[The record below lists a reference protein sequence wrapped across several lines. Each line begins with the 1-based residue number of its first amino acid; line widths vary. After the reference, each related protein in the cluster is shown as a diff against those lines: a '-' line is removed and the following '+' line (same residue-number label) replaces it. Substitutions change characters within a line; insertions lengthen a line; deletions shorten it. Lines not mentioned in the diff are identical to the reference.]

1 MRYMEFRKLSRESS
15 SLLDFVRGG
24 AAQLVVVGHG
34 ISFTGIAPYLKQPN
48 FPWMQNIAV
57 LIFFILSGFLITCS
71 LVGKAKNDDYQYFN
85 YVVDRSA
92 RIYTTFFPALIF
104 VLCIDFLSIFL
115 DGSEYGYWSAFDV
128 KTFVGNVFLLQ
139 DFPGLPVTSF
149 GSARPFWT
157 LAIEWWIYL
166 FVGAVFFFTF
176 KKKRFILLAC
186 VVIFSVVPLYNLLG
200 GRGNGLFSYWL
211 FGSIIYFLWRSRLI
225 DRLST
230 KVKVGLLVSVSS
242 LAVLRVMDT
251 LVEYEPVFAFLL
263 AVNILLMIDLAPQLR
278 WNRRFSF
285 GARFFAGYSYTLYLV
300 HYSIYDFLVSHWGQ
314 GAIVFATGFIASNL
328 VAAVMGH
335 FFEEKGARFVK
346 GRFYQVLG
354 MNLGVPKVR

>member
-1 MRYMEFRKLSRESS
+1 M
-15 SLLDFVRGG
+15 
-24 AAQLVVVGHG
+24 VVGHG
-34 ISFTGIAPYLKQPN
+34 ISFTGIAPYLKQPS

-104 VLCIDFLSIFL
+104 VLCIDLLSIFL

-211 FGSIIYFLWRSRLI
+211 FGSAIYFLWASRFL
-225 DRLST
+225 DQVST
-230 KVKVGLLVSVSS
+230 KIKVTLLVLGVT
-242 LAVLRVMDT
+242 LAAYRVINTM
-251 LVEYEPVFAFLL
+251 LEYEPLFATLL
-263 AVNILLMIDLAPQLR
+263 AINILLLIDLAPRLR
-278 WNRRFSF
+278 LNKEFSV
-285 GARFFAGYSYTLYLV
+285 GAAFVAGYSYTLYLV

-314 GAIVFATGFIASNL
+314 GVGVFVAGFVFSNL
-328 VAAVMGH
+328 AAMAMGS
-335 FFEEKGARFVK
+335 FFEERGARFVK
-346 GRFYQVLG
+346 RCVYRFLDLG
-354 MNLGVPKVR
+354 YAKAKAVSRQ